1 MKENKVETVIESEN
15 VTHFEFVE
23 EEFYIEYNPSLNVWK
38 AVSYNEEEFEEAI
51 ILEENSIVQYDL
63 ESKNIDLF
71 GNEIEISLLQSYK
84 EYIK

>member
-1 MKENKVETVIESEN
+1 MKENKVETVIKSEN

-51 ILEENSIVQYDL
+51 ILEDNNIVQYDL